1 MKIRTRYTYIPKL
14 REYARTTGENS
25 FLSNLDKEIQQLR
38 KDNKKLREA
47 LAQHEPDGAD
57 PNEEGDGLL

>member
-1 MKIRTRYTYIPKL
+1 MKIRTRYTYIPRLK
-14 REYARTTGENS
+14 EFARLTGPDS
-25 FLSNLDKEIQQLR
+25 FLGKLMSEINELR
-38 KDNKKLREA
+38 RDNKKLREA